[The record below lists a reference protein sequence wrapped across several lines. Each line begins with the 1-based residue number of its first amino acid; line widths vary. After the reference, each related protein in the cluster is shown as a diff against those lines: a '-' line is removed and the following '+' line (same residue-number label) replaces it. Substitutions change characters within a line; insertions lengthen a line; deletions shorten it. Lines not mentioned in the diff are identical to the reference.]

1 MQTSKDSTK
10 FVEGEGMIG
19 IIVGGAKG
27 AEMCLD
33 LGGGFGGAWLGGGHG
48 GEKFGWRTER

>member
-33 LGGGFGGAWLGGGHG
+33 LGGGFGGAWLGG
-48 GEKFGWRTER
+48 